1 MGTIKQ
7 DIVDVFLPKHP
18 EQEQIIKPFLNGFDI
33 TYAEKK
39 ELNNT
44 VLFSYMIKPEPFM
57 KDAFGLEKEILL
69 VYSPFDTLEARAL
82 QAANMLFKTFP
93 YMNRIDTLNFFM
105 VSKDDNILNYA
116 GIMSFSEEESRS
128 IVPFL
133 YEELRAN
140 VSDSWYIRKVLKR
153 NFYDVDLFGY
163 MLPLRDESSFFGRQQ
178 IAARYIDAI
187 KRCENRGIFGL
198 RKTGK
203 TSFLFKIDRIIREQH
218 LGFVFF
224 YDCKS
229 PSYRKL
235 HWNELLGEI
244 CNNIAKRL
252 RIPIRKEYDEKK
264 YNQKFSLC
272 CKNSF

>member
-116 GIMSFSEEESRS
+116 GIMSFS
-128 IVPFL
+128 
-133 YEELRAN
+133 
-140 VSDSWYIRKVLKR
+140 
-153 NFYDVDLFGY
+153 
-163 MLPLRDESSFFGRQQ
+163 
-178 IAARYIDAI
+178 
-187 KRCENRGIFGL
+187 
-198 RKTGK
+198 
-203 TSFLFKIDRIIREQH
+203 
-218 LGFVFF
+218 
-224 YDCKS
+224 
-229 PSYRKL
+229 
-235 HWNELLGEI
+235 
-244 CNNIAKRL
+244 
-252 RIPIRKEYDEKK
+252 
-264 YNQKFSLC
+264 
-272 CKNSF
+272 

>member
-44 VLFSYMIKPEPFM
+44 VLFSYMIKPESFM

-140 VSDSWYIRKVLKR
+140 VSDS
-153 NFYDVDLFGY
+153 
-163 MLPLRDESSFFGRQQ
+163 
-178 IAARYIDAI
+178 
-187 KRCENRGIFGL
+187 
-198 RKTGK
+198 
-203 TSFLFKIDRIIREQH
+203 
-218 LGFVFF
+218 
-224 YDCKS
+224 
-229 PSYRKL
+229 
-235 HWNELLGEI
+235 
-244 CNNIAKRL
+244 
-252 RIPIRKEYDEKK
+252 
-264 YNQKFSLC
+264 
-272 CKNSF
+272 